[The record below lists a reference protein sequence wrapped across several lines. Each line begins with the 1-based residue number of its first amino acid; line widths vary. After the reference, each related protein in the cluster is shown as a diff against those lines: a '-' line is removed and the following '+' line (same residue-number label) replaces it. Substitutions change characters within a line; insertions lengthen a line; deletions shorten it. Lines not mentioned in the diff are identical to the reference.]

1 MLLCISFG
9 SVYAT
14 TNDGRK
20 VQIENIIIV
29 IIDSKLLPRIKVDSV
44 GSILKVFLPISNS
57 MRKQKITIQ
66 YIVFKILLHIKPNL
80 NWFILSFVC
89 AQIFCVNIH

>member
-1 MLLCISFG
+1 MLLSISFG

-20 VQIENIIIV
+20 AQIENIIIV
-29 IIDSKLLPRIKVDSV
+29 IDSKLLPPIKVDSV

-57 MRKQKITIQ
+57 MRKQKVTIQ
-66 YIVFKILLHIKPNL
+66 CIVFKILPHIKPNL